1 MARWKEL
8 PGGLDPV
15 GVEFVGQLRRLKDD
29 SGLSLP
35 RLAARTGYSASSWE
49 RYLSG
54 RLMPPKAAV
63 EALAAVTGTD
73 PARLLALHETAA
85 DSWQR
90 DRSRPEADAHGAAGP
105 EPLPAA
111 AASPSGPLPGATASR
126 PGRRPVTRPRLYL
139 TAAASAVAGAAVA
152 VAVLTTLHTESP
164 TASPR
169 TAAVARPIDYACKD
183 VRRHG
188 SWYAG
193 NSDTSSDTLEVD
205 MSGPE
210 VAELQCLLQR
220 AGISP
225 GGVDGNF
232 GPLTES
238 AVIAAQKRYHLVI
251 DGQVGPRTWAALR
264 R

>member
-15 GVEFVGQLRRLKDD
+15 VVEFVGRLRRLKDG

-49 RYLSG
+49 RYLNG
-54 RLMPPKAAV
+54 RLLPPAAAV
-63 EALAAVTGTD
+63 EALAAVTGADT
-73 PARLLALHETAA
+73 ARLLALHGAAA
-85 DSWQR
+85 DSWHR
-90 DRSRPEADAHGAAGP
+90 DRSADGTDPDAAPDHGPPPTTVAP
-105 EPLPAA
+105 
-111 AASPSGPLPGATASR
+111 SPVQ
-126 PGRRPVTRPRLYL
+126 RPVTRLRLYL
-139 TAAASAVAGAAVA
+139 TAAGAAVAGAVIAGVTVAAVDGQTSA
-152 VAVLTTLHTESP
+152 
-164 TASPR
+164 ASAHPV
-169 TAAVARPIDYACKD
+169 AVARPITYACTY
-183 VRRHG
+183 VRKAG

-193 NSDTSSDTLEVD
+193 NSDTRSDALEVD

-238 AVIAAQKRYHLVI
+238 AVITAQKRYHLDI

-264 R
+264 G

>member
-8 PGGLDPV
+8 PGGMDPV

-90 DRSRPEADAHGAAGP
+90 DRSGAESDDHGAAAP
-105 EPLPAA
+105 EPLPATT
-111 AASPSGPLPGATASR
+111 ATR
-126 PGRRPVTRPRLYL
+126 PVRRPVTRTRLYL

-152 VAVLTTLHTESP
+152 VAVLTAVHSEHP

-238 AVIAAQKRYHLVI
+238 AVITAQKRYHLDV

-264 R
+264 G